1 MEYLAKPLEILFN
14 CSFSTGVVPKS
25 FKIARVI
32 PIFKKGSQMCVSN
45 YRPISLLSIFNKIME
60 KLMYERLISYIEKKD
75 ILSKARFGFR
85 AEHSTIQ
92 AVSLITDKIQKA
104 IEEGLF
110 SCGIFLDLSKAFNTA
125 DHKILI
131 SKLEHYGFRGI
142 VKNWFVSYLEYSRQF
157 VSVGNSKSN
166 ERVVSC
172 GVPQGSVLG
181 PLLFLLYINDLCN
194 TSKAFDIHLFADDT
208 NLFCTHKNMV
218 NLEHLVNQNIKNVT
232 DWFNCNK
239 LSLNIDKTNFDIFHP
254 PQKKVTFKIKVIF
267 NSIEIKQ
274 VTSIRYLGI
283 HIDGNLN
290 WNEQVPPCPVAKKV
304 VERYLYYCCR
314 QTRQA
319 TNVKI

>member
-1 MEYLAKPLEILFN
+1 MDSTQTSSFFLDTVSTYEIKQEIDQLNSLKIFGPFSIPVKLLKILKEYLAKPLEILFN

-75 ILSKARFGFR
+75 ILSKARFGFK

-92 AVSLITDKIQKA
+92 AVSLITNKIQKA

-110 SCGIFLDLSKAFNTA
+110 SCGIFLDLSKDFDTA
-125 DHKILI
+125 DHKILV
-131 SKLEHYGFRGI
+131 SKLEHCGFRGI
-142 VKNWFVSYLEYSRQF
+142 VKNWFVSYLEYRRKF

-218 NLEHLVNQNIKNVT
+218 NLQHLVNQNIKNVT
-232 DWFNCNK
+232 DWFNC
-239 LSLNIDKTNFDIFHP
+239 LLIL
-254 PQKKVTFKIKVIF
+254 
-267 NSIEIKQ
+267 IKQ
-274 VTSIRYLGI
+274 ILIFSIHPRRRL
-283 HIDGNLN
+283 HL
-290 WNEQVPPCPVAKKV
+290 K
-304 VERYLYYCCR
+304 
-314 QTRQA
+314 
-319 TNVKI
+319 

>member
-1 MEYLAKPLEILFN
+1 MNYFH
-14 CSFSTGVVPKS
+14 VV
-25 FKIARVI
+25 F
-32 PIFKKGSQMCVSN
+32 FMCYFHV
-45 YRPISLLSIFNKIME
+45 
-60 KLMYERLISYIEKKD
+60 
-75 ILSKARFGFR
+75 
-85 AEHSTIQ
+85 
-92 AVSLITDKIQKA
+92 V
-104 IEEGLF
+104 
-110 SCGIFLDLSKAFNTA
+110 LDLSKAFDTV

-142 VKNWFVSYLEYSRQF
+142 VKNWFASYLEYRRQF
-157 VSVGNSKSN
+157 VSIGNSKSN

-194 TSKAFDIHLFADDT
+194 SSKAFGIHLFADDT

-218 NLEHLVNQNIKNVT
+218 NLEHLANQNIKNVT

-239 LSLNIDKTNFDIFHP
+239 LSLNIDKTNFVIFHL
-254 PQKKVTFKIKVIF
+254 PQKKVAFKMKGIV

-290 WNEQVPPCPVAKKV
+290 WKEHVQYVSTKIKRNIGMLSKISNYVTPKVLTQLYNSLIYPYLTYGIIIWGNTYKSTLYPIVTLQKKAVRIITFSNFNEHSSPLFYRLKILKFVDLVF
-304 VERYLYYCCR
+304 LYNSLFMHDYHF
-314 QTRQA
+314 
-319 TNVKI
+319 NNLSPSFKGFFS